1 MSKYLHEI
9 DFLVSNLYAEKSI
22 DFRKKNGCLTYLLSA
37 VMGDKIESS
46 FRKVALSLWPINTF
60 NVALPKLMKDTI
72 SNVLVIEDEY
82 DIDDYFKIT
91 DSDKKNAEVISIARN
106 LVSKIPDD
114 IAIYKKEVLALF
126 DRVEES
132 NYRVCKEY
140 GRWVSNAKKTHS
152 IKLFVEYAMNEI
164 VVGVVV
170 KNISSDSLIR
180 HQIKKY
186 DTFNSYHLDKI
197 GKIEFVENDVIKYTP
212 GIKYIPTYVHEP
224 IEFKLP

>member
-9 DFLVSNLYAEKSI
+9 DFLVSNLYAEKYI

-106 LVSKIPDD
+106 LVSKITDD
-114 IAIYKKEVLALF
+114 IAIDKKEVLALF
-126 DRVEES
+126 DKVEES
-132 NYRVCKEY
+132 NYRVYKEY

-152 IKLFVEYAMNEI
+152 LKLFVEYAMHEI

-170 KNISSDSLIR
+170 KNISSDALIR

-186 DTFNSYHLDKI
+186 DTFNAYHLDKV
-197 GKIEFVENDVIKYTP
+197 GKVEFVENDVVKYTP
-212 GIKYIPTYVHEP
+212 GIEYIPTYVHEP